1 MMPSARLAYMK
12 KLVEGGAESIMPPS
26 KEEVSEWKA
35 VYLCYFNSETS
46 IKHGR
51 VMGKKYCI
59 KNPRPDEITSALEK
73 LGIRCIH
80 ETVSHLQCSY
90 QLIVKTKNK
99 GFAEPWPN

>member
-59 KNPRPDEITSALEK
+59 KNPRPDEIVNALK
-73 LGIRCIH
+73 SLKIRH
-80 ETVSHLQCSY
+80 FYENVS
-90 QLIVKTKNK
+90 I
-99 GFAEPWPN
+99 